1 MGAIRVAELLGKSI
15 ASFHDYE
22 IVHGDPTTSNFMVR
36 SKEFQQQQS
45 IVVDGIKEGITT
57 NSQEEEVV
65 VIDFGLGSSNASE
78 EDKAVDL
85 YVLERAIISTHP
97 NSNLLVST
105 IMEMYAKISQPK
117 KYASVSKRLE
127 DVKRRGRKRDMTG

>member
-1 MGAIRVAELLGKSI
+1 MGNNKRQKIDEHQVHDNQINTKKRDSSILSPSASSSLSSSSLLLPS
-15 ASFHDYE
+15 ST
-22 IVHGDPTTSNFMVR
+22 TTSKQMA
-36 SKEFQQQQS
+36 
-45 IVVDGIKEGITT
+45 
-57 NSQEEEVV
+57 EEEEEEIV
-65 VIDFGLGSSNASE
+65 VIDFGLGNSNANE

-127 DVKRRGRKRDMTG
+127 DVKRRGRKRDMT

>member
-1 MGAIRVAELLGKSI
+1 MLQ
-15 ASFHDYE
+15 
-22 IVHGDPTTSNFMVR
+22 
-36 SKEFQQQQS
+36 EFQQQQS
-45 IVVDGIKEGITT
+45 IVVDGIKDGITT

-97 NSNLLVST
+97 NSEILVST
-105 IMEMYAKISQPK
+105 IIDMYSKTSQPK
-117 KYASVSKRLE
+117 KCAAVYKRLE